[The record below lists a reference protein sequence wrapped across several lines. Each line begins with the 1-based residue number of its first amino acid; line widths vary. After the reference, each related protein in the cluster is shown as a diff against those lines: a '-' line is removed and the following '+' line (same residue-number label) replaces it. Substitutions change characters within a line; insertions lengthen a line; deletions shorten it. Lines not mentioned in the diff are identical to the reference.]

1 MNTRPDPGEWANQPV
16 YHPCP
21 ADPSSP
27 HCNGSSAPED
37 RLDWAFVDAAYCIS
51 LKTRGDRVAQAAVGS
66 TGSGLCRR
74 VTFYRPDKHP
84 RNGFIGGWMSH
95 RDVAMHTLERGCA
108 RTLICEDDVLFTC
121 RICPATLRAIER
133 ALRALPTDWTI
144 FFLGHWPLAAYFV
157 RHNVLRTSSGCS
169 HAYIASP
176 RLLRWLRDHP
186 WGAPGVQFSRIAG
199 KGVDSA
205 YAKLPGAY
213 ALFPML
219 AIQRVSPSD
228 NFDDPSLRRKKKKLK
243 HLVTRSAH
251 REILLSKL
259 MRPFELSW
267 PCFRRRSFSPSA
279 SPAAARLRKI
289 TARRWGG
296 PTDVAGSGGPPDHPT
311 TSFTC

>member
-1 MNTRPDPGEWANQPV
+1 VPGGPV
-16 YHPCP
+16 LP
-21 ADPSSP
+21 ALHGSP
-27 HCNGSSAPED
+27 APED
-37 RLDWAFVDAAYCIS
+37 RLDWSFVDAAYCIS
-51 LKTRGDRVAQAAVGS
+51 LKTRGDRVAQAAAEFHRV
-66 TGSGLCRR
+66 GLCRR

-84 RNGFIGGWMSH
+84 RNGFIGSWTSH
-95 RDVAMHTLERGCA
+95 RDVAMHALERGCA
-108 RTLICEDDVLFTC
+108 RTLICEDDVLFTR
-121 RICPATLRAIER
+121 RIRPATLRAIER

-228 NFDDPSLRRKKKKLK
+228 NFDDPSLRKNKKKKKLK

-251 REILLSKL
+251 REVLLSRL
-259 MRPFELSW
+259 MRPFEFAVALL
-267 PCFRRRSFSPSA
+267 
-279 SPAAARLRKI
+279 SPAFFLAARI
-289 TARRWGG
+289 TSRSALAQNSSAQVGW
-296 PTDVAGSGGPPDHPT
+296 PD
-311 TSFTC
+311 